1 METLK
6 VKVLADRGLLEC
18 LRKKLKR
25 PNREFGTPCGWWR
38 EVELILEPYYPTFSN
53 SNFYVLPKEHGMEL
67 DYNQVGKVGDWKSLF
82 VGIHGL

>member
-1 METLK
+1 M
-6 VKVLADRGLLEC
+6 VGGG
-18 LRKKLKR
+18 KLSW
-25 PNREFGTPCGWWR
+25 FWS
-38 EVELILEPYYPTFSN
+38 LIIQPSVNSN